1 MTNDEQIAKQT
12 EQLAKIKSELFMHT
26 LAAGKLLDE
35 YKADPDT
42 PPEVRAMGTV
52 RVQDFRELVK
62 ACDLANEFILYRKK
76 TEQAPMSC
84 KEKETTNNFIWYD
97 NGEGERR

>member
-26 LAAGKLLDE
+26 LAAGKLLAE

-42 PPEVRAMGTV
+42 PPEVRAMGTGRV
-52 RVQDFRELVK
+52 RSLWGLIE
-62 ACDLANEFILYRKK
+62 ACDLADEFVLYMKK